1 MAAFQERREAVRVSV
16 QGTLTI
22 ETATP
27 GPALRLTDVGTGGFA
42 VRSGTPLPLDIVTS
56 YRFATPDRKWS
67 AFFQARAIHC
77 KLVPTDRDAA
87 PEYSTGLAFVNTD
100 SPSVQ
105 REIMTM
111 IDHAMNFVAF
121 S

>member
-1 MAAFQERREAVRVSV
+1 MTAFQERREAVRISV

-27 GPALRLTDVGTGGFA
+27 GPALRLLDVGTGGFA
-42 VRSGTPLPLDIVTS
+42 VRSSAPLPLDIVTS
-56 YRFATPDRKWS
+56 YRIATADRKWS

-77 KLVPTDRDAA
+77 KLVKGDRDGA
-87 PEYSTGLAFVNTD
+87 PEYATGLAFVNTD
-100 SPSVQ
+100 VASVQ

-111 IDHAMNFVAF
+111 IDHAMSYVSF